1 MYIILSILVDLKPR
15 FYFKPLL
22 PTHTLI
28 EHTGKLFTDLRNVSS
43 FYIHSNINIST
54 FPTLL
59 ISLNLLILLI
69 SRQMYMF
76 ILKGEKHGIE
86 KYLLNLTGEELV
98 GQDSLTA

>member
-22 PTHTLI
+22 PTYILT
-28 EHTGKLFTDLRNVSS
+28 EHTGKLFTDFRNVSL

-54 FPTLL
+54 FLTLL

-98 GQDSLTA
+98 GQNSLTA